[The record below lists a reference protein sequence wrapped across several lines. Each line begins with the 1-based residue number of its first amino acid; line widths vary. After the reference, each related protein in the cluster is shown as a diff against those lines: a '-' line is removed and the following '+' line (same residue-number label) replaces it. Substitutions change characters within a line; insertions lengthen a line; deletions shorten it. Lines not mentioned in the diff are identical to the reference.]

1 MKKLSFVEKC
11 VAKLNLTENSKIELA
26 ADQIIKTYEKEIKVR
41 ERKIADIKVKEEED
55 LIDLN
60 EQLEELKIEKAE
72 VATTIDVNSINTN
85 EARRNYVG
93 VYTQKLQ
100 AAIDRVKA
108 KETQI
113 EEYKKN
119 VEDKI
124 KVQQTDIDYFK
135 ALLAEME

>member
-1 MKKLSFVEKC
+1 MLKENVCSFF
-11 VAKLNLTENSKIELA
+11 ENERAVNIFQNAEMY
-26 ADQIIKTYEKEIKVR
+26 IWFFRTYEKEIKIR

-85 EARRNYVG
+85 EARRNYVR

-108 KETQI
+108 KEAQI

-119 VEDKI
+119 VGYNIKI
-124 KVQQTDIDYFK
+124 QQTDIDYFK

>member
-72 VATTIDVNSINTN
+72 VATTIDVNSITTN

>member
-93 VYTQKLQ
+93 VYTQKLR

>member
-93 VYTQKLQ
+93 IYTQKLQ

-124 KVQQTDIDYFK
+124 KIQQTDIDYFK

>member
-11 VAKLNLTENSKIELA
+11 VAKLNLTENSKIELS

-72 VATTIDVNSINTN
+72 VATTIDINSINTN

-93 VYTQKLQ
+93 AYTQKLQ

>member
-93 VYTQKLQ
+93 TYTQKLQ
-100 AAIDRVKA
+100 AAINMVKA

-124 KVQQTDIDYFK
+124 KIQQTDIDYFK

>member
-113 EEYKKN
+113 EEYEKN

>member
-41 ERKIADIKVKEEED
+41 DRKIADIKVKEEED

-108 KETQI
+108 KENQI

-124 KVQQTDIDYFK
+124 KIQQTDIDYFK

>member
-26 ADQIIKTYEKEIKVR
+26 ADQIIKTYEKEIKIR

>member
-26 ADQIIKTYEKEIKVR
+26 ADQIIKTYEKEIKTR
-41 ERKIADIKVKEEED
+41 ERKIADIKAKEEED

-60 EQLEELKIEKAE
+60 EQLVELQDEKVE

-85 EARRNYVG
+85 EARRNYVS
-93 VYTQKLQ
+93 VYTNKLQ

-108 KETQI
+108 KQEQI
-113 EEYKKN
+113 EGYKKN
-119 VEDKI
+119 VEEKVKI
-124 KVQQTDIDYFK
+124 QQTDIDYFK

>member
-100 AAIDRVKA
+100 AAIDRGKA

>member
-108 KETQI
+108 KENQI

-124 KVQQTDIDYFK
+124 KIQQTDIDYFK

>member
-72 VATTIDVNSINTN
+72 VATTIDINSINTN
-85 EARRNYVG
+85 EARRNYVST
-93 VYTQKLQ
+93 YTQKLQ

>member
-1 MKKLSFVEKC
+1 MKKLSFVQKC
-11 VAKLNLTENSKIELA
+11 VAKLNLTEDSKIELA

-60 EQLEELKIEKAE
+60 EQLEELRIEKAE
-72 VATTIDVNSINTN
+72 VATTIDVDSINTN

-113 EEYKKN
+113 KEYKEN

>member
-1 MKKLSFVEKC
+1 MKKLSFVQKC
-11 VAKLNLTENSKIELA
+11 VAKLNLTEDSKIELA
-26 ADQIIKTYEKEIKVR
+26 ADQIIKTYEKEIKIR
-41 ERKIADIKVKEEED
+41 ERKISDIKVKEEED

-60 EQLEELKIEKAE
+60 EQLAELKGEKAE

-85 EARRNYVG
+85 EARRNYVST
-93 VYTQKLQ
+93 YTQKLL
-100 AAIDRVKA
+100 AAIDAVKA

-113 EEYKKN
+113 EEYKRN

-124 KVQQTDIDYFK
+124 KVQQTDIDHFK